1 MARLDPKADK
11 TFPAKTKVSQK
22 TIDSI
27 KSMGMTKALK
37 GAATGT
43 AEYKEALNRMYGAK
57 RVKDAAAKT
66 PSALAGFKQSESK
79 TVKKA
84 TPAKKDNAGTVA
96 KKSAAATKAAA
107 TAAGK
112 KQGAYGKKNTPK
124 YQPATA
130 SALKKKK

>member
-27 KSMGMTKALK
+27 KAMGMTKALK
-37 GAATGT
+37 GAATGS

-57 RVKDAAAKT
+57 RVKSATAKT
-66 PSALAGFKQSESK
+66 PSALAGFKQSEAASG
-79 TVKKA
+79 KKSTA
-84 TPAKKDNAGTVA
+84 AKKDNAGVIA
-96 KKSAAATKAAA
+96 KKSAAATKANAA
-107 TAAGK
+107 AAGK
-112 KQGAYGKKNTPK
+112 KQGAYGKGNTPK

-130 SALKKKK
+130 SASKKKK